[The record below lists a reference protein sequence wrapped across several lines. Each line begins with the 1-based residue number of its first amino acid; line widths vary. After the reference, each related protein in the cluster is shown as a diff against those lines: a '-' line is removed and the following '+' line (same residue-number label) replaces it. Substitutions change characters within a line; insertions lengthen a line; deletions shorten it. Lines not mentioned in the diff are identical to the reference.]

1 MAESPITVR
10 RLDAAA
16 IEAVIPQLQALLHDA
31 VAGGASLGFWRPLEA
46 DRARRYWQETIAEV
60 AAGERRLL
68 VALRAEPEGEPGQ
81 AVEVIGSVQLALPT
95 KQNAARRAEIQ
106 KLMVQSAARRHGA
119 GRLLM
124 RAIEQVA
131 AEEGR
136 TTLVLDT
143 NTGSDAEHF
152 YRAVGYH
159 EVGVIPRFS
168 VEADGEERAT
178 TVFYK
183 ALATAPDGPTD
194 SSMQG

>member
-1 MAESPITVR
+1 MADGSITTR
-10 RLDAAA
+10 RLDAVA
-16 IEAVIPQLQALLHDA
+16 IEAVTPQLLELLRDA
-31 VAGGASLGFWRPLEA
+31 VAGGASLGFWRPLE
-46 DRARRYWQETIAEV
+46 DERAQRYWQETIAEV
-60 AAGERRLL
+60 AAGQRRLL
-68 VALRAEPEGEPGQ
+68 VALRAGQPGQ
-81 AVEVIGSVQLALPT
+81 AGHERQADEVVGSVQLALPT
-95 KQNAARRAEIQ
+95 KQNAARRAEVQ
-106 KLMVQSAARRHGA
+106 KLMVHSAARRHGA

-124 RAIEQVA
+124 RAVEQVA

-178 TVFYK
+178 TMFYK
-183 ALATAPDGPTD
+183 ILDGARD
-194 SSMQG
+194 SA